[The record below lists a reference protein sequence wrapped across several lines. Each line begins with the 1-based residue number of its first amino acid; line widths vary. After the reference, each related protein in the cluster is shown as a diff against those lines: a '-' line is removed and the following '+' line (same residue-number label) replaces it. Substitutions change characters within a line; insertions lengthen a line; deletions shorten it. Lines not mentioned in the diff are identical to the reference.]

1 MSRLNSGKD
10 KSPKSD
16 YGFKTQFELLQKQVE
31 KERQEYKR
39 RLEKLET
46 ENDNVKSERN
56 SLLRNVEQLNS
67 DKDSLISQCSEFKS
81 QLQTVQ
87 DGAQLKA
94 IEDEDDIKDQLF
106 KTIDR
111 LTAENAATKIE
122 LDLVLKSQQESKNR
136 DTKQILSLQSELGSQ
151 KAKFEDE
158 MIGIKCEKAAFE
170 KSLTECR
177 EYFESEI
184 ESLVAEKA
192 TFQDNYNNMKQHY
205 ESDLSHFQQL
215 ASSREEELAAV
226 KSEVMKIK
234 EDLLEQEPKHREA
247 LEDKIEKLRL
257 REGFNKNFK
266 IKIFKIFKPP

>member
-1 MSRLNSGKD
+1 MGENMRHSYEDKLDKASFEFNKMREMLLHYQQKTQEANIFVSEEFPEMINSPRSGEVELRKDLKKARHQLKQYESRIKNIEEEHKQQLSRLNSGKD

-122 LDLVLKSQQESKNR
+122 LDFSEES
-136 DTKQILSLQSELGSQ
+136 T
-151 KAKFEDE
+151 
-158 MIGIKCEKAAFE
+158 GI
-170 KSLTECR
+170 
-177 EYFESEI
+177 
-184 ESLVAEKA
+184 
-192 TFQDNYNNMKQHY
+192 
-205 ESDLSHFQQL
+205 
-215 ASSREEELAAV
+215 
-226 KSEVMKIK
+226 
-234 EDLLEQEPKHREA
+234 
-247 LEDKIEKLRL
+247 
-257 REGFNKNFK
+257 
-266 IKIFKIFKPP
+266 